1 MLQNSVEAFAL
12 RAVTSAWRARR
23 GVAVLA
29 GSLAMVLSGSAS
41 AESISRALA
50 RAYLSNPDINQQRA
64 NVRSVDENIPRATS
78 GYYPKVNATGNV
90 GYEYLYSRA
99 GVTNPAVRPS
109 GIKYDSV
116 PRGYGV
122 NVSQTVF
129 DGFRTYNGVRQ
140 AESQTL
146 GARESLRTTEQNI
159 LLQGATFY
167 MNVLRD
173 SAIVNLR
180 ASNIKVLEEQL
191 RQTRDRFQV
200 GEVTRTDVAQA
211 EASLATSR
219 SDYAAAQA
227 ALQGSIA
234 SFRQTIGIEPKK
246 LEPASSVERL
256 LPKRLGEAVEVS
268 QVEHPVIAA
277 ALHQV
282 DVVALGVKV
291 AEGALYPTATIN
303 GSVNRSIDSLGQTG
317 AKSFAGIVSGQLNV
331 PIYQGGAE
339 YASIRQAKEQLSQAR
354 LQADLQ
360 RDGIRANVV
369 TTWGQLETAKAQL
382 ISGQAA
388 VTAAEIALN
397 GIREEA
403 KVGQRTTFDVLNA
416 QQVLLNTRVSLVTA
430 QRDRVVFSYSV
441 LSAMGRLSI
450 GTLGLD
456 VASYDP
462 TVHFDQVK
470 NKRFGVHTPDG
481 K

>member
-1 MLQNSVEAFAL
+1 M
-12 RAVTSAWRARR
+12 
-23 GVAVLA
+23 
-29 GSLAMVLSGSAS
+29 
-41 AESISRALA
+41 
-50 RAYLSNPDINQQRA
+50 
-64 NVRSVDENIPRATS
+64 
-78 GYYPKVNATGNV
+78 
-90 GYEYLYSRA
+90 
-99 GVTNPAVRPS
+99 
-109 GIKYDSV
+109 
-116 PRGYGV
+116 

-303 GSVNRSIDSLGQTG
+303 GSVNRSLDSLGQTG

-369 TTWGQLETAKAQL
+369 TVWGQLETAKAQL

>member
-1 MLQNSVEAFAL
+1 MLQNGVEAFAL
-12 RAVTSAWRARR
+12 RAMMSAWRARR
-23 GVAVLA
+23 GAAVLA
-29 GSLAMVLSGSAS
+29 GSLALVLSSSVS

-99 GVTNPAVRPS
+99 SVTNPAVRPS

-122 NVSQTVF
+122 NLSQTVF
-129 DGFRTYNGVRQ
+129 DGFRTFNSVRQ
-140 AESQTL
+140 AESQTF

-180 ASNIKVLEEQL
+180 NSNIKVLEEQL

-219 SDYAAAQA
+219 SDFAAAQA
-227 ALQGSIA
+227 SLQGSIA
-234 SFRQTIGIEPKK
+234 SFRQIIGIEPKK
-246 LEPASSVERL
+246 LDPASSVERL
-256 LPKRLGEAVEVS
+256 LPKRLGDAVEVS

-282 DVVALGVKV
+282 DVVALSVKV
-291 AEGALYPTATIN
+291 AEGALLPTATIN
-303 GSVNRSIDSLGQTG
+303 GSVNRSLDSQGATG

-369 TTWGQLETAKAQL
+369 TVWGQLETAKAQL

-462 TVHFDQVK
+462 KVHFDQVK
-470 NKRFGVHTPDG
+470 DKRFGVNTPDG